1 MTTLDRRTLL
11 GRTASVLGAGLVA
24 ASSGPGDPAAA
35 SGERQA
41 AWEAY
46 WAGIRRQFP
55 LSPEYVHLSAMFISS
70 HPEPVRRAIE
80 WHRQALDANPTVYL
94 AENNGRLRGLALEAA
109 GRYMGVD
116 ARDIALTD
124 STTMGVA
131 LVYNGLTLRPG
142 EDVLT
147 TDQDYYVTHE
157 ALRLAAARSGAWVRK
172 ISLFDDIRQ
181 ATPEGLAER
190 VLREVRPHT
199 RLVAL
204 TWVHSSTGLK
214 MPVRMIA
221 DGLARI
227 NAGRPPETP
236 VLFGLDGVHGFGNQN
251 EMFGSLGCDFFMA
264 GCHKWLFGPRGTGIV
279 VASPRGWAML
289 RPTIPSFI
297 DGESWSAWVQ
307 NRTPEGPTGA
317 AAMTPGGF
325 KPYEHQ
331 WALAEAFGFHERIGP
346 AYIQART
353 EALATQLKEGLAGMR
368 GVALRTPRRADLS
381 AGIVSF
387 DVEGMTPD
395 EAVAR
400 LRERRIVGSVA
411 PYATRHVR
419 LTPSIYNTPGDI
431 DQALSQVRAVAGG

>member
-1 MTTLDRRTLL
+1 MTLDRRALL
-11 GRTASVLGAGLVA
+11 TRTASILGAGLVA

-35 SGERQA
+35 SGDRQA

-46 WAGIRRQFP
+46 WSGIRQQFS
-55 LSPEYVHLSAMFISS
+55 LSPDYVHLSAMFIST

-80 WHRQALDANPTVYL
+80 GYRRSLDANPAVYL
-94 AENNGRLRGLALEAA
+94 EENNSRLRGLALEAA

-116 ARDIALTD
+116 PRDIALTD
-124 STTMGVA
+124 STTMSVA
-131 LVYNGLTLRPG
+131 LVYNGLMLRPG
-142 EDVLT
+142 DEILT

-157 ALRLAAARSGAWVRK
+157 SVRLAAARTGARVRK
-172 ISLFDDIRQ
+172 ISLYEDIGQ
-181 ATPEGLAER
+181 VTPEALADR
-190 VLREVRPHT
+190 VLREVRPET

-214 MPVRMIA
+214 IPVRLIS

-227 NAGRPPETP
+227 NASRPPDAP
-236 VLFGLDGVHGFGNQN
+236 VLFGLDAVHGFGNQN

-264 GCHKWLFGPRGTGIV
+264 GCHKWLFGPRGTGII

-297 DGESWSAWVQ
+297 DGESWSAWLQQRDPV
-307 NRTPEGPTGA
+307 GPFGA
-317 AAMTPGGF
+317 SAMMAGGF

-331 WALAEAFGFHERIGP
+331 WALADAFGFHERVGP
-346 AYIQART
+346 YYTQART
-353 EALATQLKEGLAGMR
+353 EQLATQLKEGLVGIQ
-368 GVALRTPRRADLS
+368 GVTLQTPRRTDLS

-387 DVEGMTPD
+387 DVAGLSAD
-395 EAVAR
+395 EAAAR
-400 LRERRIVGSVA
+400 LKQRRIVASVA

-431 DQALSQVRAVAGG
+431 ERALEAVWAVAAGG

>member
-1 MTTLDRRTLL
+1 MDLDRRTVLA
-11 GRTASVLGAGLVA
+11 RTACALGAGSIGVSCGQGEGAAVA
-24 ASSGPGDPAAA
+24 GDA
-35 SGERQA
+35 RA

-55 LSPEYVHLSAMFISS
+55 LSPDEVHLSAMLIAA

-80 WHRQALDANPTVYL
+80 AFRRELDARPASFL
-94 AENNGRLRGLALEAA
+94 EDNNGRLRGEALAAA

-116 ARDIALTD
+116 PRDIALTD

-131 LVYNGLTLRPG
+131 MVYHGLMLRPG
-142 EDVLT
+142 EEVLT

-157 ALRLAAARSGAWVRK
+157 SLRLAAARSGARVRR
-172 ISLFDDIRQ
+172 IALFEDIRQ
-181 ATPEGLAER
+181 VSPDMLADR
-190 VLREVRPHT
+190 VLREVRPET
-199 RLVAL
+199 RVVAL

-214 MPVRMIA
+214 IPVRGIA

-227 NAGRPPETP
+227 NASRPPGSQ

-251 EMFGSLGCDFFMA
+251 QMFGSLGCDFFMA

-279 VASPRGWAML
+279 IASPRGWAAL

-297 DGESWSAWVQ
+297 DGESWSAWIAGREPQGVAS
-307 NRTPEGPTGA
+307 GPRL
-317 AAMTPGGF
+317 TPGGF

-331 WALAEAFGFHERIGP
+331 WALAVAFAFHESIGP
-346 AYIQART
+346 QRIQART
-353 EALATQLKEGLAGMR
+353 EELAAQLKEGLARMR
-368 GVALRTPRRADLS
+368 HITLHTPRWPELS

-387 DVEGMTPD
+387 DVAGLSAD
-395 EAVAR
+395 AAADR
-400 LRERRIVGSVA
+400 LRQRRIVASVA

-419 LTPSIYNTPGDI
+419 LTPCLYNSPADI
-431 DQALSQVRAVAGG
+431 DRALAEVRGLAAV

>member
-1 MTTLDRRTLL
+1 MTLDRRTLL
-11 GRTASVLGAGLVA
+11 TRTAGIMAAGLVS
-24 ASSGPGDPAAA
+24 ASCGPDFPAAA
-35 SGERQA
+35 GSASGAE
-41 AWEAY
+41 WENY
-46 WAGIRRQFP
+46 WAAIRRQFP
-55 LSPEYVHLSAMFISS
+55 LSPDYVHLSAMFISS

-80 WHRQALDANPTVYL
+80 AHRQALDANPTVHL
-94 AENNGRLRGLALEAA
+94 EENNSRLRGLALEAA

-116 ARDIALTD
+116 PGDIALTD

-131 LVYNGLTLRPG
+131 LVYNGLMLRPG
-142 EDVLT
+142 EEILT

-157 ALRLAAARSGAWVRK
+157 ALRLAAARSGAQVRK
-172 ISLFDDIRQ
+172 ISLYDDIRQ
-181 ATPEGLAER
+181 VTPEALAER
-190 VLREVRPHT
+190 VLREVRPQT

-214 MPVRMIA
+214 IPVRMIA

-227 NAGRPPETP
+227 NASRPPETP
-236 VLFGLDGVHGFGNQN
+236 VLFGLDAVHGFGNQN

-297 DGESWSAWVQ
+297 DGESWSAWMQ
-307 NRTPEGPTGA
+307 NRAPNGAAGA

-331 WALAEAFGFHERIGP
+331 WALAETFGFHESIGP

-353 EALATQLKEGLAGMR
+353 EALATQLKEGLAGMK
-368 GVALRTPRRADLS
+368 GIVLHTPRPPELS

-387 DVEGMTPD
+387 DVEGMRPD
-395 EAVAR
+395 DVVAR
-400 LRERRIVGSVA
+400 LKERRIVGSVA
-411 PYATRHVR
+411 PYAIRHVR
-419 LTPSIYNTPGDI
+419 LTPSIYNTPADI
-431 DQALSQVRAVAGG
+431 DQALAQLRAVAGG